1 MSPADV
7 VAAVE
12 RRAAAGG
19 FALDGAQQ
27 AALPVLGRLLG
38 GGRPRAAQVAGAYLW
53 GDVGRGKTWL
63 VDAAVAGLPRDHV
76 LRVHLHE
83 LFRRLHVALGRH
95 RGRPGG
101 MTAAVGDLLAG
112 RRVVVLDELHLHD
125 VGNAMLLGPVLRELV
140 RSRVV
145 LLATSNYAPEQ
156 LLADPLHHHLVE
168 PVVALVRAHLHVLEV
183 DGGTDHRTARP
194 TVVQAAPGQGGGFTA
209 GAWLVGDGVAYLA
222 AHGLELPAGTA
233 AQLPLG
239 SRSVPALGSDGDTVW
254 FGFDALCGGLLSAAD
269 YLELAGRF
277 TTWVLDGVPPLGRAP
292 EAARQRFVSLVDV
305 LCDRDR
311 RLVLVGAP
319 GPEELFAGE
328 GQPPDAA
335 RTASRLALLRPGCES
350 VGVSRPPMLL
360 VEHLYG

>member
-27 AALPVLGRLLG
+27 AVLPVLAALLG
-38 GGRPRAAQVAGAYLW
+38 GRRPRAGQMAGAYLW
-53 GDVGRGKTWL
+53 GGVGRGKTWL
-63 VDAAVAGLPRDHV
+63 VDAAVADLPEGQV

-83 LFRRLHVALGRH
+83 LFRRLHVVLVRH
-95 RGRPGG
+95 RGRGG
-101 MTAAVGDLLAG
+101 MVAAVGDLLDG

-140 RSRVV
+140 RRRMV
-145 LLATSNYAPEQ
+145 LLATSNYAPEE

-168 PVVALVRAHLHVLEV
+168 PVIALLGAHLHVLEV
-183 DGGTDHRTARP
+183 DDGTDHRAARP
-194 TVVQAAPGQGGGFTA
+194 TEVGREQVGGFAT
-209 GAWLVGDGVAYLA
+209 GAWLDGDGTAYLRA
-222 AHGLELPAGTA
+222 QGLGLPAGTA
-233 AQLPLG
+233 ARLPLG
-239 SRSVPALGSDGDTVW
+239 SRSVPALGVDGDTVW
-254 FGFDALCGGLLSAAD
+254 FGFGALCGGLLSAAD

-277 TTWVLDGVPPLGRAP
+277 STWVLHGVPRLGEAP

-328 GQPPDAA
+328 GQPPDVA
-335 RTASRLALLRPGCES
+335 RTASRLSLLRQGREV
-350 VGVSRPPMLL
+350 VGVSRHPMLS